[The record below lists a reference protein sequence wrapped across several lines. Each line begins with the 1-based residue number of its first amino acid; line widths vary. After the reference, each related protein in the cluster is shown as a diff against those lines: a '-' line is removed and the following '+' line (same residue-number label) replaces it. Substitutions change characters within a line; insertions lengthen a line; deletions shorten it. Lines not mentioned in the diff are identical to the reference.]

1 MKHRFVHEIAG
12 LQRADRRK
20 NGQHRRA
27 QADIADPPLLGLLF
41 FAFPA
46 LFVKLFDRLLKVFG
60 LDLDVLAHALFSCT
74 CDRRTPARCRHRSG
88 CLPGLTERL

>member
-1 MKHRFVHEIAG
+1 MEHRFVHEIAR

-20 NGQHRRA
+20 DGQHRRA

-46 LFVKLFDRLLKVFG
+46 LFVKFFDRLLKVFG
-60 LDLDVLAHALFSCT
+60 FDLDVLAHALFSCT
-74 CDRRTPARCRHRSG
+74 CDA
-88 CLPGLTERL
+88 ERLPCCHHRALFRV